1 MLITIFIK
9 EKKRFLFLN
18 FITGLINFSLFY
30 IITND
35 IKITLVS
42 VVFGFIFSILHFL
55 SLCSSI
61 STIFNRPM
69 NKIKIYASLH
79 YLFRYIL
86 LCIFIFISITN
97 ENINGFASIFMPLN
111 VKIYFYIENILIKK

>member
-9 EKKRFLFLN
+9 EKKHFLFLN

-97 ENINGFASIFMPLN
+97 ENINGFASIFMLLN